1 MIPSCT
7 ILRIVSDMFCGRL
20 SFIMLLHKHVS
31 HHTSL
36 LLILFFILTGFN
48 GQPCMTL
55 QMKFF
60 RLVSIDSSGMSIS
73 SPSDVAVEI
82 DAYTYQ
88 SGKIGPS
95 PDMFVSAQEV
105 VFDSL
110 GKVTC
115 NRSMCVFSVLSHI
128 MKCLLLISLYLY
140 SPNFLSS
147 FVYECY

>member
-1 MIPSCT
+1 
-7 ILRIVSDMFCGRL
+7 
-20 SFIMLLHKHVS
+20 
-31 HHTSL
+31 
-36 LLILFFILTGFN
+36 
-48 GQPCMTL
+48 MTL

-60 RLVSIDSSGMSIS
+60 RLVSIDSSGQSSIS
-73 SPSDVAVEI
+73 SPSDVAVEV

-115 NRSMCVFSVLSHI
+115 NRSMYVISMLSRVVLSFYLLALI
-128 MKCLLLISLYLY
+128 LIQLVLLLLLLAGLTPP
-140 SPNFLSS
+140 SPSAAQVPKQRNLLRRIKKTSGI
-147 FVYECY
+147 

>member
-1 MIPSCT
+1 
-7 ILRIVSDMFCGRL
+7 
-20 SFIMLLHKHVS
+20 
-31 HHTSL
+31 
-36 LLILFFILTGFN
+36 
-48 GQPCMTL
+48 MTL

-73 SPSDVAVEI
+73 SPSDVVVEI

-115 NRSMCVFSVLSHI
+115 NRSMYVLSVLSHMMCTSFYLLVLI
-128 MKCLLLISLYLY
+128 LTQLVLLLYY
-140 SPNFLSS
+140 
-147 FVYECY
+147 Y